1 VSSNSFAI
9 TYTVKN
15 EATVLPLAIAYHVA
29 AGCSLVYLFWDG
41 TTDDADK
48 LIEGL
53 PVVARPSV
61 RPEEMVDPP
70 EWVTRL
76 LPWWT
81 TNMDVRKQINTY
93 YAAKWAA
100 EAGIEWLASID
111 VDELIL
117 MDRHAEI
124 DANHITAPLSRVPA
138 AIDQVL
144 MPNMDVIPTAA
155 ACEQPFVECVYF
167 QNRFRATEEVWRYS
181 RAVLIRL
188 LKVTPSLVAWYD
200 YLFFWLR
207 YRGDGARMMFDPK
220 PRDSKRA
227 GARIPAGYFLGY
239 SSYKSLI
246 RTSRIAGLSFSIH
259 SWVKETRPPRTM
271 RLGNV
276 LHYDMPGA
284 SYFARKF
291 RQRSPDAIIK
301 AFHLRYRLAQ
311 VARECTDEELE
322 EFFRMYIAVTDEA
335 QMARLKRKGI
345 AVEVQSVARLLR
357 RLMAGDA
364 AKG

>member
-1 VSSNSFAI
+1 MASNSFAI

-15 EATVLPLAIAYHVA
+15 EAKALPQVIAYHQA

-41 TTDDADK
+41 TTDDAAK

-61 RPEEMVDPP
+61 TPEEMVDPP
-70 EWVTRL
+70 EWVTKL
-76 LPWWT
+76 LPWWK

-124 DANHITAPLSRVPA
+124 DEHHITAPLSRVPE

-144 MPNMDVIPTAA
+144 MPNMDVIPTAT
-155 ACEQPFVECVYF
+155 ACEHPFVECVYF

-181 RAVLIRL
+181 RALLNRL
-188 LKVTPSLVAWYD
+188 KISPALVAWYD
-200 YLFFWLR
+200 YLYFWLR
-207 YRGDGARMMFDPK
+207 YRGDGARMMLDPK
-220 PRDSKRA
+220 HA
-227 GARIPAGYFLGY
+227 GEKIPAGYFLGY
-239 SSYKSLI
+239 SSYKSFI
-246 RTSRIAGLSFSIH
+246 RTSKIAGLIFSIH
-259 SWVKETRPPRTM
+259 EWVKETRRPRTM
-271 RLGNV
+271 RMGNV
-276 LHYDMPGA
+276 LHYDLPGA

-291 RQRSPDAIIK
+291 RQRSPDDILK
-301 AFHLRYRLAQ
+301 VFHLRYRLAQ
-311 VARECTDEELE
+311 VARECTDAELE
-322 EFFRMYIAVTDEA
+322 DFFWKYIAVTSAE
-335 QMARLKRKGI
+335 QMARLERKRI
-345 AVEVQSVARLLR
+345 AMEVHSAARLMR
-357 RLMAGDA
+357 RLLTEDA
-364 AKG
+364 TRG